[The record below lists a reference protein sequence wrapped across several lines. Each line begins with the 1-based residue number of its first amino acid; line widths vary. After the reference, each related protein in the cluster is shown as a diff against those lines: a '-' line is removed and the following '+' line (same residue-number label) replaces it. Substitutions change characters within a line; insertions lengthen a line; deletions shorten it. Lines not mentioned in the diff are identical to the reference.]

1 MTEQMTLTVKET
13 ALIALEQ
20 AKEQLHIGQYGTYT
34 KDQVYELA
42 AELSGLAPH
51 MLKWAEDDSK

>member
-1 MTEQMTLTVKET
+1 MTQTVKES
-13 ALIALEQ
+13 ALQAIEQ

-42 AELSGLAPH
+42 AELSGLAPY
-51 MLKWAEDDSK
+51 MLKWAEDDR